1 MLYVPRSMHHGALGA
16 RCSATVLPPAEALGY
31 GNWVWFGARVGD
43 WVLAL
48 RLNLRRL
55 SDRFLTT

>member
-1 MLYVPRSMHHGALGA
+1 
-16 RCSATVLPPAEALGY
+16 LGY